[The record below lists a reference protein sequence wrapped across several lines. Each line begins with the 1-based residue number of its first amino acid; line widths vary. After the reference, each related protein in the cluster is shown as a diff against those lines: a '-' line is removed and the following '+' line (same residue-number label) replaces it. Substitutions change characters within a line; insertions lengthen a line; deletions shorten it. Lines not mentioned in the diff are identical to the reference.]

1 MSSIHLLVTI
11 YIPRMMYTYIVH
23 SIIYIKFLRSL
34 CSLGVVFAWD
44 QDWIIVCILFWLQIH
59 SHPVQGF
66 HGGSKEWFYRIPTQT
81 SCAITGWWEPPPQR
95 CCNPCARNILLAGKQ
110 SCIAHVK
117 LITRNAQPAALL
129 IIREIP
135 QKCLQH
141 FSIKFDHNPPP
152 HKRKRKKNKKKKEPV
167 FLTRTLGEKNRNPC
181 FLPCTLKG
189 WVTWKFPH
197 DAFIGNLPNWAQG
210 LINEIFLV
218 WQCLGNR
225 FYHAK
230 EVGIHDTTWGSP
242 VILLMHQ
249 VRERFLYPIM
259 YLGFIHSKWLF
270 GISVWTI
277 NRYQE
282 VKGLEIW

>member
-11 YIPRMMYTYIVH
+11 YISRMMYTYIIH

-44 QDWIIVCILFWLQIH
+44 QDWISVCILFWLQIH

-66 HGGSKEWFYRIPTQT
+66 HGGSKEWFYRIPTHT
-81 SCAITGWWEPPPQR
+81 SCAITGWWEPPSQR
-95 CCNPCARNILLAGKQ
+95 CCNPCARNILLVGKQ

-152 HKRKRKKNKKKKEPV
+152 PKKKEKKTKRKRNPFFNPNSGGKK
-167 FLTRTLGEKNRNPC
+167 
-181 FLPCTLKG
+181 
-189 WVTWKFPH
+189 
-197 DAFIGNLPNWAQG
+197 
-210 LINEIFLV
+210 
-218 WQCLGNR
+218 
-225 FYHAK
+225 
-230 EVGIHDTTWGSP
+230 
-242 VILLMHQ
+242 
-249 VRERFLYPIM
+249 
-259 YLGFIHSKWLF
+259 
-270 GISVWTI
+270 
-277 NRYQE
+277 
-282 VKGLEIW
+282 

>member
-66 HGGSKEWFYRIPTQT
+66 HGVSKEWFYRIPTQT

-152 HKRKRKKNKKKKEPV
+152 PHKRKRKKNKKKKEPV

-181 FLPCTLKG
+181 FLPRTLKG
-189 WVTWKFPH
+189 WVTWNFHMTLSLETCQTEPRDSLMKSFLSGS
-197 DAFIGNLPNWAQG
+197 ALAIG
-210 LINEIFLV
+210 F
-218 WQCLGNR
+218 
-225 FYHAK
+225 FHAK
-230 EVGIHDTTWGSP
+230 EVGIHDTTWGSSDT
-242 VILLMHQ
+242 VDA
-249 VRERFLYPIM
+249 
-259 YLGFIHSKWLF
+259 
-270 GISVWTI
+270 
-277 NRYQE
+277 
-282 VKGLEIW
+282 